1 MQNSNFIR
9 NSLDKLIKA
18 TKPIST
24 IHQINQKYKYKKQ
37 LESKKGLY
45 LKSPSGFCLNL
56 CAGGP
61 SEEEGEPRCPRF
73 IENY

>member
-37 LESKKGLY
+37 LESKKGL
-45 LKSPSGFCLNL
+45 
-56 CAGGP
+56 
-61 SEEEGEPRCPRF
+61 
-73 IENY
+73 